1 MCSVVV
7 NGGTMQQTQKQ
18 KNIRWSQQLETNE
31 EFTDRVLDALEA
43 RLEEILDQKIYALLD

>member
-1 MCSVVV
+1 MK
-7 NGGTMQQTQKQ
+7 QTKKQ